1 MAILSDIFNIYSG
14 SDLELCYLDKNEFG
28 VNFVSRTS
36 KNNGVSAVV
45 SPIDIDPFPAGSISV
60 AVGGSVLETFLQEK
74 EYYTGYHIKV
84 LIPKEPMDRI
94 TKLFYCTC
102 IRMNQYKYNYG
113 RQANTTLKDLI
124 VPSRDELPSWLK
136 DIELPDVSSIPDY
149 FLDEGYDKACW
160 YLDNID
166 IKVFEDNYSNKLIKS
181 TCDIPLEGNKWSYF
195 YLKDI
200 FNISRGK
207 RLKSADRFPG
217 LVPYYSASKENNGMT
232 DMISNPLFIERNALI
247 FTTFGDSYYVEG
259 EFTASDEVTILKNDF
274 LNKYNGLFVS
284 TILNMEKYRYSFGRK
299 AYYEKILKVKISL
312 PSIILESGEIIP
324 DYIFM
329 ENYIKNL
336 NYSQKI

>member
-1 MAILSDIFNIYSG
+1 MVPLNSLFYIEKGKSYF
-14 SDLELCYLDKNEFG
+14 KNFKEDEFG
-28 VNFVSRTS
+28 YNYITTSGKNCGIKCKVSLNENFKLYDSGIITVAMQGT
-36 KNNGVSAVV
+36 VLSA
-45 SPIDIDPFPAGSISV
+45 
-60 AVGGSVLETFLQEK
+60 FLQIE
-74 EYYTGYHIKV
+74 EFYLQTHV
-84 LIPKEPMDRI
+84 AALIPKVEM
-94 TKLFYCTC
+94 TLNQKLFYTYA
-102 IRMNQYKYNYG
+102 INFNAYKYNYG
-113 RQANTTLKDLI
+113 RKANSTLEFLL
-124 VPSRDELPSWLK
+124 VPALDEIPKWVESL
-136 DIELPDVSSIPDY
+136 DIPDVSSIPGY

-160 YLDNID
+160 YLDNVD
-166 IKVFEDNYSNKLIKS
+166 VKVFEDNYSNKLIKS
-181 TCDIPLEGNKWSYF
+181 TFDIPLECNKWNYF

-232 DMISNPLFIERNALI
+232 DMISNPLFVERNALI

-274 LNKYNGLFVS
+274 LNKYSGLFVS

-312 PSIILESGEIIP
+312 PSIMLESGEIIP
-324 DYIFM
+324 DYMFM